1 MEAGAAPEG
10 GEGRTT
16 KGRKGRHVRDLCQ
29 LLSLPS
35 SNSFSLSRALS
46 RPTRACTG
54 LVASKQP
61 RNSVA

>member
-16 KGRKGRHVRDLCQ
+16 KGRKGRHVRDFCQ